1 MQLDFEIDR
10 LTHSLEDTAT
20 GDILLTEVLPL
31 EKADLKFISKKSG
44 WKFDWKK
51 EFSDTDNQTY
61 KLILQN
67 QSKIIQAEIIQ
78 GLISFTIEVDHIFMN
93 LIETAPHNYGKSK
106 KYYGVMGNLVAFGC
120 KLSFEKGCEGCMAF
134 IAKTKLIPHYK
145 KELGAELLWGQRM
158 SIETNASISLIKRYF
173 PEFFNK

>member
-1 MQLDFEIDR
+1 MQLDFEIDK
-10 LTHSLEDTAT
+10 LTHSLEDTTT
-20 GDILLTEVLPL
+20 GEILLTEVLLL
-31 EKADLKFISKKSG
+31 EKADLKFITKKSG
-44 WKFDWKK
+44 WKFNWKI
-51 EFSDTDNQTY
+51 EFSNPNIQTY

-67 QSKIIQAEIIQ
+67 QSENIQ
-78 GLISFTIEVDHIFMN
+78 GLISFVKEIDHIFMN
-93 LIETAPHNYGKSK
+93 LIETAPHNFGKNK

-120 KLSFEKGCEGCMAF
+120 KLSFEYGFEGCMAF

-158 SIETNASISLIKRYF
+158 SIETEASKNLIMKYF